1 MSKTVLFID
10 RDGTLVEEPDDY
22 QIDSLKKVRFLPG
35 VFTYLGRICREFDY
49 ELVMVTNQ
57 DGLGTPNFPEEEFNR
72 AHDFIVDALKREG
85 IQFSRI
91 LIDRT
96 FAHENAP
103 TRKPATGLLG
113 DYLKGSYDLDASFV
127 IGDRLTDMKLA
138 QNMGSKG
145 ILIGGDLKLG
155 ADELGEEQESVIR
168 QIELQ
173 APGWE
178 EIYNFLHAQY
188 RKVYHR
194 RTTRETDVEI
204 RLDLNGTGNGVIETG
219 IGFFDH
225 MLDQLVRHGRLDMEI
240 RVKGDLHIDEHH
252 TIEDTGIALGEA
264 FDRALADKRGVE
276 RYGYALPMDESLA
289 LVAVDFGGRSHLVW
303 DLEFK
308 REYLGQMPTEM
319 FQHFFKSFCDSARAN
334 VHIQAQG
341 ENEHHKIES
350 VFKGFARAI
359 RAAVTRDTRH
369 LQLPSTKGSL

>member
-1 MSKTVLFID
+1 MSKTALFID
-10 RDGTLVEEPDDY
+10 RDGTLIEEPADY
-22 QIDSLKKVRFLPG
+22 QVDRLEKVRFLPG
-35 VFTYLGRICREFDY
+35 VFTYLGRISREFDY

-57 DGLGTPNFPEEEFNR
+57 DGMGTPAFPEEDFR
-72 AHDFIVDALKREG
+72 LAHDFVLEALEREG
-85 IQFSRI
+85 IRFSRV

-96 FAHENAP
+96 FARDNAP
-103 TRKPATGLLG
+103 TRKPNTGLLEEYLSG
-113 DYLKGSYDLDASFV
+113 DYDLASSFV

-138 QNMGSKG
+138 QNLGAKG

-155 ADELGEEQESVIR
+155 SEELGEEQESVIR
-168 QIELQ
+168 QIERQ
-173 APGWE
+173 AMGWE
-178 EIYNFLHAQY
+178 EIYGFLNAQY

-204 RLDLNGTGNGVIETG
+204 RLDLNGSGKGLIETG

-225 MLDQLVRHGRLDMEI
+225 MLEQLVRHGRLDLDI

-264 FDRALADKRGVE
+264 FDKALTDKRGVE
-276 RYGYALPMDESLA
+276 RYGYVLPMDEALA

-303 DLEFK
+303 ELDFK

-334 VHIQAQG
+334 VHIEAKG
-341 ENEHHKIES
+341 DNEHHKIES

-359 RAAVTRDTRH
+359 RAAVSRDPRH